1 MNQLFATAVQFFP
14 DLTLAIVALTFF
26 LRLIL
31 SPLQF
36 MSAKAAKNMKEIQP
50 ELTLLKEKWKDDSR
64 KMQEETM
71 KLFKQK
77 SVNPLTGFIP
87 VLLQLPLFYI
97 FYNLLTTFPGII
109 GTTLSIPDPLFILP
123 IIAGILQFVLMYFS
137 TQDVPESDM
146 GKKLRVIMPLV
157 FTGIM
162 LKFPVAVLI
171 YTITSTVYSIV
182 EKGAMNKFVM

>member
-1 MNQLFATAVQFFP
+1 
-14 DLTLAIVALTFF
+14 
-26 LRLIL
+26 
-31 SPLQF
+31 
-36 MSAKAAKNMKEIQP
+36 MKEIQP
-50 ELTLLKEKWKDDSR
+50 ELTLLKGKWKDDSR

-77 SVNPLTGFIP
+77 LINPFTSFIP

-109 GTTLSIPDPLFILP
+109 GTTLAVPDPLFILP
-123 IIAGILQFVLMYFS
+123 IVAGILQFVLMYFS
-137 TQDVPESDM
+137 SQDVPDSAM

-162 LKFPVAVLI
+162 LKLPVAVLI
-171 YTITSTVYSIV
+171 YTITSSVYSIV
-182 EKGAMNKFVM
+182 EKGAMNKFML

>member
-14 DLTLAIVALTFF
+14 DLTLAIIALTFF
-26 LRLIL
+26 LRLVL
-31 SPLQF
+31 FPLQF
-36 MSAKAAKNMKEIQP
+36 MSAKAAKKMKDIQP
-50 ELTLLKEKWKDDSR
+50 ELSLLKEKWKNDSR

-77 SVNPLTGFIP
+77 SINPFKSFIP

-109 GTTLSIPDPLFILP
+109 GTTLAIPDPLFILP
-123 IIAGILQFVLMYFS
+123 IVAGILQFVLMYFS
-137 TQDVPESDM
+137 SQDVPESAM
-146 GKKLRVIMPLV
+146 GKKLRLIMPLV

-162 LKFPVAVLI
+162 LKLPVAVLI
-171 YTITSTVYSIV
+171 YTITSSVYSIV
-182 EKGAMNKFVM
+182 EKGTMNKFML

>member
-14 DLTLAIVALTFF
+14 DLTLAIIALTFF
-26 LRLIL
+26 LRLVL

-36 MSAKAAKNMKEIQP
+36 MSAKAAKKMKEIQP
-50 ELTLLKEKWKDDSR
+50 ELSLLREKWKDDSR
-64 KMQEETM
+64 KIQEETM

-77 SVNPLTGFIP
+77 SVNPFTSFIP

-109 GTTLSIPDPLFILP
+109 GTTLAVPDPLFILP
-123 IIAGILQFVLMYFS
+123 IVAGILQFVLMYFS
-137 TQDVPESDM
+137 SQDVPDSAM

-162 LKFPVAVLI
+162 LKLPVAVLI
-171 YTITSTVYSIV
+171 YTITSSIYSIV
-182 EKGAMNKFVM
+182 EKGAMNKFML